1 MKHSFISAISIILCT
16 VIFFSMLTFLA
27 SCDTSPSNSSDAEH
41 SQTNSE
47 SSQIDNESTP
57 PLIETDVALT
67 EDRLYDKI
75 SGSWVGQMV
84 GVTWAASTEFLYNGV
99 MIPEKD
105 VPKWVPTMVNDAFL
119 QDDLYVEVPFMEAM
133 VKHGVDATI
142 EEIAPYFRDSE
153 FMLWHANE
161 QGRQNLRNGIE
172 PSLAGHYKYNH
183 HADDIDWQ
191 IEADYLGNVFPGM
204 PSLAAKRAFE
214 IGHLVNYGDGVYGGV
229 FVSAMH
235 SAAFYTD
242 ELDKVIQIGIKSIP
256 EGTKFRTVCD
266 QVVSCYEAGM
276 RWEECWVKID
286 NDWGK
291 DDKCLDSQNE
301 INIDAKLNAAYIL
314 IGLLWGEGDFGE
326 TIKISMRCGQDS
338 DCNPSSAAAVLGT
351 LYGLSGIPE
360 EYKSAVDYE
369 QRKFSYTEY
378 TLKDC
383 IDHNFALAKEAL
395 QGFGATKDGDTW
407 KYRSVLGV
415 EAVPF
420 EQWGDDELTLYMDVL
435 PNISGEVQIKISYVL
450 PKGCDASSISY
461 SFDMGDGTIKNEL
474 LTTYTYTKAGVYTM
488 KCTAEAGGKKAVV
501 EKVIDMSDYRGD
513 REFNVTPSCSET
525 SPQGSGSKDIGII
538 YDGNI
543 PNQFTA
549 QPTDQYDTYGGNPP
563 ATDWYALEF
572 DKLVTVTE
580 VHFTEGGHF
589 WDGGWFIKTPS
600 IELLIGG
607 EWVKADV
614 SCEPSYVENDT
625 LEAHGD
631 GYETFTFVLAQATAC
646 NGLRVI
652 GAAGGLSRFVSC
664 AELDFEFTSV
674 E

>member
-1 MKHSFISAISIILCT
+1 
-16 VIFFSMLTFLA
+16 
-27 SCDTSPSNSSDAEH
+27 
-41 SQTNSE
+41 
-47 SSQIDNESTP
+47 
-57 PLIETDVALT
+57 
-67 EDRLYDKI
+67 
-75 SGSWVGQMV
+75 
-84 GVTWAASTEFLYNGV
+84 
-99 MIPEKD
+99 
-105 VPKWVPTMVNDAFL
+105 
-119 QDDLYVEVPFMEAM
+119 
-133 VKHGVDATI
+133 
-142 EEIAPYFRDSE
+142 
-153 FMLWHANE
+153 
-161 QGRQNLRNGIE
+161 
-172 PSLAGHYKYNH
+172 
-183 HADDIDWQ
+183 
-191 IEADYLGNVFPGM
+191 
-204 PSLAAKRAFE
+204 
-214 IGHLVNYGDGVYGGV
+214 
-229 FVSAMH
+229 
-235 SAAFYTD
+235 
-242 ELDKVIQIGIKSIP
+242 
-256 EGTKFRTVCD
+256 
-266 QVVSCYEAGM
+266 
-276 RWEECWVKID
+276 
-286 NDWGK
+286 
-291 DDKCLDSQNE
+291 
-301 INIDAKLNAAYIL
+301 
-314 IGLLWGEGDFGE
+314 
-326 TIKISMRCGQDS
+326 
-338 DCNPSSAAAVLGT
+338 
-351 LYGLSGIPE
+351 
-360 EYKSAVDYE
+360 
-369 QRKFSYTEY
+369 
-378 TLKDC
+378 
-383 IDHNFALAKEAL
+383 
-395 QGFGATKDGDTW
+395 
-407 KYRSVLGV
+407 
-415 EAVPF
+415 
-420 EQWGDDELTLYMDVL
+420 
-435 PNISGEVQIKISYVL
+435 
-450 PKGCDASSISY
+450 
-461 SFDMGDGTIKNEL
+461 
-474 LTTYTYTKAGVYTM
+474 M